1 MTTYVHVIYHMHCIH
16 YIMVELFIFENVFLY
31 KYQFKYLLYRN
42 IELYIVCII
51 KYINIFLLYIVCCIY
66 KIDDVCL

>member
-1 MTTYVHVIYHMHCIH
+1 MTTYVHVIYHMHCIP

-66 KIDDVCL
+66 KIDDVCI